1 MKITVGLNTKSI
13 KNAIKSLE
21 TAKKQLNDKM
31 VEELLIACCE
41 RIKSLANENIATLD
55 IGENVKSGIQ
65 GAWAVE
71 KTDNGYKLTNTWHK
85 AHGKFEMAAA
95 YVEFGTGVVGGEA
108 DNSHPKATEVGWQ
121 YNMPSSSK
129 DEDGVW
135 GFYTNLAD
143 LDLPDGNYLIER
155 RYGKSNDSRGRVVV
169 SSQGAPATRFLY
181 NAVMKFDSEKH
192 AQALWQEI
200 KAKYWG

>member
-1 MKITVGLNTKSI
+1 MKLTVGLNTKSI
-13 KNAIKSLE
+13 KNAIKQLE

-31 VEELLIACCE
+31 VDELLVACCE

-65 GAWAVE
+65 GAWTVE
-71 KTDNGYKLTNTWHK
+71 KIDNGYKLTNTWHK

-95 YVEFGTGVVGGEA
+95 YVEFGTGVVGG
-108 DNSHPKATEVGWQ
+108 DNPHPKASETGYD
-121 YNMPSSSK
+121 YNVPSSSK

-135 GFYTNLAD
+135 SFFTNTAD
-143 LDLPDGNYLIER
+143 LDLPDGNYLVEKR
-155 RYGKSNDSRGRVVV
+155 FGQGSRLLI
-169 SSQGAPATRFLY
+169 STQGTPATRFLY
-181 NAVMKFDSEKH
+181 NAVMRFDSEKH
-192 AQALWQEI
+192 AQTIWQEI

>member
-1 MKITVGLNTKSI
+1 MKLSVGLNTKSI
-13 KNAIKSLE
+13 KNTVKQLE
-21 TAKKQLNDKM
+21 TAKKQLAEQM
-31 VEELLIACCE
+31 VDELLKACCE
-41 RIKSLANENIATLD
+41 RIKSLANDNVAMLD

-65 GAWAVE
+65 GAWTVE
-71 KTDNGYKLTNTWHK
+71 NTDNGYKLINTWHK
-85 AHGKFEMAAA
+85 SHGKFEMAAA
-95 YVEFGTGVVGGEA
+95 YVEFGSGLVGSEKPHPEA
-108 DNSHPKATEVGWQ
+108 DETGYQ

-155 RYGKSNDSRGRVVV
+155 RFKQGGRVIVAT
-169 SSQGAPATRFLY
+169 QGTQATRFLY
-181 NAVMKFDSEKH
+181 NAVMDFDKNNEAKKI
-192 AQALWQEI
+192 WKEI